1 MFSPAIALFLLAVTG
16 IVPARA
22 GDPPFP
28 VLRLLAADSLPPPY
42 LMRVGEGAEPEGLA
56 IAMCRKVAARLG
68 YGATVRVAPPKRVPE
83 LMRSGEADMLCHVA
97 PEWYAYPDDLW
108 FGRRLYSADI
118 VFIARK
124 EARPVCDECPVP
136 AEVATVIGYEYGDR
150 MGQAFADGTAKRR
163 DVRSEENV
171 FRLVQH
177 GRIDYGMLSEYT
189 FNYLARDQH
198 DLAIKGYAA
207 RYHITVAVSRHGPIS
222 EAELK
227 VASAAIR
234 LPEDVA
240 PEFRPFLGLP
250 SQP

>member
-1 MFSPAIALFLLAVTG
+1 MAALLLALMV

-22 GDPPFP
+22 GDPALPF
-28 VLRLLAADSLPPPY
+28 LRLLAADSLPPPY
-42 LMRVGEGAEPEGLA
+42 LMRGGEGAEPEGLA
-56 IAMCRKVAARLG
+56 IAMCRKVAALLG
-68 YGATVRVAPPKRVPE
+68 YGTTVRVAPPKRVPE

-118 VFIARK
+118 VFIARTQ
-124 EARPVCDECPVP
+124 ANPVCDDCPVP
-136 AEVATVIGYEYGDR
+136 AELATVIGYEYGDR
-150 MGQAFADGTAKRR
+150 VGQAFARGTTQRR

-177 GRIDYGMLSEYT
+177 GRVDYGVVSEYT
-189 FNYLARDQH
+189 FHYFTRDQH

-207 RYHITVAVSRHGPIS
+207 RYHITVAVPRNGPIS

-234 LPEDVA
+234 LPEDIA
-240 PEFRPFLGLP
+240 PEYWPYLGLP
-250 SQP
+250 AQP